1 MGGHH
6 CLMKNMRGIPQLHVM
21 LNILLK
27 NWHVIDALT
36 KGHWIHS
43 SVHWIFHDAVG
54 NKKVSA
60 WWVPKELTE
69 QHKAQE
75 TGISLNNLLCLLGR
89 TILVFS
95 LVMKHWSTAIH
106 QKEKKLEDR
115 QLQKF
120 KVSTYAQ
127 KVLETTLWGRKQILL
142 LSFTNEKQLM
152 LTITSIVYSDYGKPF
167 IKNQLEFCEKI
178 WRNQKNRVGNSVP
191 RIS

>member
-1 MGGHH
+1 MGGYH
-6 CLMKNMRGIPQLHVM
+6 CLVKNMWGIPQLHVM

-36 KGHWIHS
+36 KGNCIHS

-69 QHKAQE
+69 QHKAHE

-95 LVMKHWSTAIH
+95 LVMKHWSTNTPER
-106 QKEKKLEDR
+106 KETPGSSVAKIQSINIRSE
-115 QLQKF
+115 
-120 KVSTYAQ
+120 
-127 KVLETTLWGRKQILL
+127 
-142 LSFTNEKQLM
+142 SFGNNVVGQEAN
-152 LTITSIVYSDYGKPF
+152 IVIVYLDVYQIIYCQLF
-167 IKNQLEFCEKI
+167 IQIMESHSLKI
-178 WRNQKNRVGNSVP
+178 SWNSVKKC
-191 RIS
+191 